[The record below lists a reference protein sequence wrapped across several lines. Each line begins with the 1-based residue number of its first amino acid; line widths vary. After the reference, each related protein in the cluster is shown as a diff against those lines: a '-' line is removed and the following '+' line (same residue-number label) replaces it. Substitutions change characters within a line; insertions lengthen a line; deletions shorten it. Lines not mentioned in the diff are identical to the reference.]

1 MNVLSAHGVSGVNPK
16 HVSFSLGNPGDCG
29 VSEVLGERGMQWQL
43 AWHRRCR
50 DRGAGCRRGLDL
62 TSAGSCN
69 SN

>member
-43 AWHRRCR
+43 AWQLAR
-50 DRGAGCRRGLDL
+50 
-62 TSAGSCN
+62 
-69 SN
+69 